1 MAFTASAIQV
11 AQEKLESIFASP
23 NTTKT
28 EFLQPAETARAL
40 LMRQTSNTTPL
51 KRGDKIYGT
60 EVWFYSPAAA
70 VIDVGDAPSDCDVP
84 TGTVG
89 QTQKVTFNDEILT
102 RAGARA
108 QSNRSTNLMD
118 FADEIAQQ
126 TAHMMA
132 VMRKDLNRNVIIP
145 GIAAASQVN
154 LDTLAPAGWDYAT
167 NSPRFT
173 VPDSAFTWTN
183 INEFRIIAENNNFGD
198 FFFVSGRLMND
209 DAWLATLNKMNE
221 GERAAYLA
229 YNQGSNFPY
238 FDTRDL
244 DQAMTRKTLFAID
257 SNSFIFWN
265 NIRSSSTPTE
275 VDTNVW
281 IWTVAD
287 PILRWN
293 DNGTLRPVMYEMEM
307 KKTCASRDSLEFRS
321 DTYDL
326 YGRLIGGFEFAPTG
340 PNNEKGVLQFSNE

>member
-11 AQEKLESIFASP
+11 AQERLESIFASP

-60 EVWFYSPAAA
+60 EVWFYRPDAA
-70 VIDVGDAPSDCDVP
+70 ILDSGDAPADCDVP
-84 TGTVG
+84 TGTQG
-89 QTQKVTFNDEILT
+89 ATAKVTFEDSILT
-102 RAGARA
+102 RSVA
-108 QSNRSTNLMD
+108 QALSNRSTNLLE
-118 FADEIAQQ
+118 FAEEIAQQ

-132 VMRKDLNRNVIIP
+132 LMRKDLNRNVIIP
-145 GIAAASQVN
+145 GISAASQVN
-154 LDTLAPAGWDYAT
+154 LDTLCPAGWDYTT
-167 NSPRFT
+167 NSPRIT
-173 VPDSAFTWTN
+173 CPDSAFSWQN
-183 INEFRIIAENNNFGD
+183 LNEFRIVAENNNFGN
-198 FFFVSGRLMND
+198 FFFVSGRLFND
-209 DAWLATLNKMNE
+209 DAWVATLNRMNE
-221 GERAAYLA
+221 GERQAFLA
-229 YNQGSNFPY
+229 YNQGDLFPY

-244 DQAMTRKTLFAID
+244 DQAMTRKTAFAID
-257 SNSFIFWN
+257 ANSYVFWN

-275 VDTNVW
+275 VETDVW
-281 IWTVAD
+281 VWSVAD

-307 KKTCASRDSLEFRS
+307 AKACASRDSLEFRS

-326 YGRLIGGFEFAPTG
+326 YARLIGGFEFAPTG